1 VGLAI
6 LIAGVL
12 AIASESAL
20 ELTEFPT
27 IISHTMSY
35 ARIVAIGLSSV
46 AIAVV
51 VNYVSIGMLIEPS
64 LENFSA
70 VGVLFILMGILVFL
84 VGHLLNAVLGMV
96 GGALQSLRLQYV
108 EFFTKF
114 YKGGGEK
121 FNPFGMIRRF
131 TED

>member
-1 VGLAI
+1 
-6 LIAGVL
+6 
-12 AIASESAL
+12 
-20 ELTEFPT
+20 
-27 IISHTMSY
+27 
-35 ARIVAIGLSSV
+35 
-46 AIAVV
+46 VV
-51 VNYVSIGMLIEPS
+51 INFVSIGMLIEPNLEDFS
-64 LENFSA
+64 L
-70 VGVLFILMGILVFL
+70 VGVVFILLGVLVFIA
-84 VGHLLNAVLGMV
+84 GHLLNTALGLV